1 MRGSH
6 KDKFGTVIFENDDMA
21 ACAFYAFF
29 NVEVNGFFFFNCAIF
44 MRLTRSLDHKI
55 CLVEFYK
62 PVVTETPNC

>member
-29 NVEVNGFFFFNCAIF
+29 NVDVNGFFHLTPPFF
-44 MRLTRSLDHKI
+44 MRWTRGLDHKTP
-55 CLVEFYK
+55 LVEFYK
-62 PVVTETPNC
+62 PVAFKTHNC